1 MRPAGLAACRRGSGR
16 HCGADKS
23 RPLQRNR
30 QDRTL
35 LALPASRKSSDFRHP
50 SGVDSRHIRPVSHR
64 RLRAHFR
71 RSDKRLRFLEAA
83 VPGQGVPGATHASGW
98 VEAGDQQPVVI
109 LEPSIVETGIL
120 TSKADDLTIIPDGL
134 LLVASGVAD
143 HAKAVVSVLL
153 PTPLPSRGRRWH
165 SLTVSEGEAP

>member
-1 MRPAGLAACRRGSGR
+1 MGGQQTAARCVTG
-16 HCGADKS
+16 
-23 RPLQRNR
+23 
-30 QDRTL
+30 
-35 LALPASRKSSDFRHP
+35 
-50 SGVDSRHIRPVSHR
+50 R

-83 VPGQGVPGATHASGW
+83 VPGHGVPGATHASGW

-109 LEPSIVETGIL
+109 VEPSIVETGIL

-153 PTPLPSRGRRWH
+153 PTPLPSRGRRWQ